1 MPVFVFL
8 VLLQLWIKSLRLVG
22 HLAIDKESEIISL
35 LFTNLKRVKIT
46 LNSIVLNS
54 IAFRR

>member
-22 HLAIDKESEIISL
+22 HSAIDKESEISL
-35 LFTNLKRVKIT
+35 LFTTLKRVKIT

-54 IAFRR
+54 ISFRR

>member
-8 VLLQLWIKSLRLVG
+8 VLLQLWIKSPRLVG
-22 HLAIDKESEIISL
+22 HSAIDKESEISL

-54 IAFRR
+54 VAFRR

>member
-8 VLLQLWIKSLRLVG
+8 VLLQLWIKSLRLVS
-22 HLAIDKESEIISL
+22 HLAIDKESEISL

>member
-1 MPVFVFL
+1 MPVFAFL

-22 HLAIDKESEIISL
+22 HSAIDKESEISL
-35 LFTNLKRVKIT
+35 LFTNYLKRVKIT

>member
-22 HLAIDKESEIISL
+22 HSAIDKEPEISL

>member
-22 HLAIDKESEIISL
+22 HLAIDKESEISL

-46 LNSIVLNS
+46 LNSIVLSS

>member
-22 HLAIDKESEIISL
+22 HSAIDKESEISL
-35 LFTNLKRVKIT
+35 LFTTLKRVKIT